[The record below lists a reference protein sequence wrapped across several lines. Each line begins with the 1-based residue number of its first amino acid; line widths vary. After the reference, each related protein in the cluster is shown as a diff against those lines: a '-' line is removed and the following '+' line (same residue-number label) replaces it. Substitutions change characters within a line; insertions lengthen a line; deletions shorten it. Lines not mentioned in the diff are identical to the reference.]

1 MYTVVQISIYQ
12 IVDIFIHQVDHETLD
27 HDIIL
32 SRFDEHSQETQLTR
46 FIEIWH
52 SFYVTWVAKPLFQD

>member
-1 MYTVVQISIYQ
+1 MHQAVHISMYTIVQISIYQ

-46 FIEIWH
+46 FIEI
-52 SFYVTWVAKPLFQD
+52 